1 MTARSPGPLMDTL
14 REAFNMDSVESSLR
28 FYEDVEQALF
38 TIRRALA
45 AGMPAPKSVMQF
57 L

>member
-1 MTARSPGPLMDTL
+1 MTARSTGPLMDTL
-14 REAFNMDSVESSLR
+14 REAFNMDSVESSLC

-45 AGMPAPKSVMQF
+45 AGMPAPKSAMQF